1 MSRCFPFPP
10 PGYEKKSRAEDAD
23 LLKKEKSKEKKHK
36 KEKKEKEKREG
47 KEKRDKD
54 KSDEKRREKKEKK
67 KDKDKDKDR
76 DKKKDRDKEKESR
89 PSGKTGN
96 QNGEA
101 VVRVKHN
108 SVEDEKHTAQLDSCI
123 GNKISQNAFF
133 PKETKNSK
141 TVQEVGRRIED
152 GGAAKL
158 GKLAVAQPK
167 KDDRMATQMARNSET
182 MFEGMEH
189 NKNKKIDERNYNG
202 QGIRHEERFSGNS
215 TIPSS
220 TTTATATVES
230 GVAEMVKQ
238 LDKSA
243 ERKKEANDK
252 IGPKEGEEKRGSKHK
267 DKDKEKKGR
276 RDDKEK
282 KKEKKAKKAEA
293 KNAMVDKTKE
303 ISKDNVLG
311 RLSTNT
317 NTSQLADSNIGAA
330 VEENLIKKRK
340 DFEANGVLH
349 EIDNRPSKLSRPASH
364 PLKENGRILEPGS
377 ISPSPPPSERQALG
391 NDVILVGKERKIN
404 GVIDAHHP
412 PASSKH
418 KSGGQDDHPQPTAT
432 PKRSPHPDSK
442 LLSQVYSVPKMEEL
456 SDSDNQDWLFSSSK
470 PKLEASAMAEDTS
483 QVWAEAMQI
492 DSVDVFALPYVIPY

>member
-1 MSRCFPFPP
+1 M
-10 PGYEKKSRAEDAD
+10 
-23 LLKKEKSKEKKHK
+23 
-36 KEKKEKEKREG
+36 
-47 KEKRDKD
+47 
-54 KSDEKRREKKEKK
+54 
-67 KDKDKDKDR
+67 
-76 DKKKDRDKEKESR
+76 
-89 PSGKTGN
+89 
-96 QNGEA
+96 

-152 GGAAKL
+152 GGAAKV
-158 GKLAVAQPK
+158 GKFAVAQPK

-230 GVAEMVKQ
+230 GVAGMVKQ

-282 KKEKKAKKAEA
+282 KKEKKAKKAEE

-340 DFEANGVLH
+340 DFEPNGVLH
-349 EIDNRPSKLSRPASH
+349 GE
-364 PLKENGRILEPGS
+364 
-377 ISPSPPPSERQALG
+377 
-391 NDVILVGKERKIN
+391 
-404 GVIDAHHP
+404 
-412 PASSKH
+412 
-418 KSGGQDDHPQPTAT
+418 
-432 PKRSPHPDSK
+432 
-442 LLSQVYSVPKMEEL
+442 
-456 SDSDNQDWLFSSSK
+456 
-470 PKLEASAMAEDTS
+470 
-483 QVWAEAMQI
+483 
-492 DSVDVFALPYVIPY
+492 